1 MWIFPIL
8 TSADHLVGIWL
19 PQHAIKITRKIPTV
33 KFLNPPRCSSTNS
46 TEIPSRSLSSLEIYT
61 SFIRARIIVLTLASC
76 LIQIFCYRLKEI
88 SKKKKKMKNRQ
99 KLRSSKR
106 SLAARITESKKTSR
120 VFAAN
125 YHRRPSYLAA
135 LFNHD
140 AIIKLSLHAAIL
152 DTRSI
157 LYDEALTL

>member
-1 MWIFPIL
+1 MRNTGKQTRGKLWNFSHRAECNQHRVWIFPIL

-76 LIQIFCYRLKEI
+76 IIQIFCYRLKEI
-88 SKKKKKMKNRQ
+88 SKKKKNEK
-99 KLRSSKR
+99 SSKT
-106 SLAARITESKKTSR
+106 SFFEKIVGSKNHRIEEDESSFRGQLPPTAVISR
-120 VFAAN
+120 CF
-125 YHRRPSYLAA
+125 
-135 LFNHD
+135 
-140 AIIKLSLHAAIL
+140 I
-152 DTRSI
+152 
-157 LYDEALTL
+157 

>member
-1 MWIFPIL
+1 
-8 TSADHLVGIWL
+8 
-19 PQHAIKITRKIPTV
+19 
-33 KFLNPPRCSSTNS
+33 
-46 TEIPSRSLSSLEIYT
+46 
-61 SFIRARIIVLTLASC
+61 
-76 LIQIFCYRLKEI
+76 
-88 SKKKKKMKNRQ
+88 MKNRQ

-106 SLAARITESKKTSR
+106 SSAARITESKKTSR

-125 YHRRPSYLAA
+125 YHRRPSYLAV

>member
-1 MWIFPIL
+1 MQFHEFHRNTIEI
-8 TSADHLVGIWL
+8 VIE
-19 PQHAIKITRKIPTV
+19 
-33 KFLNPPRCSSTNS
+33 PRNLY
-46 TEIPSRSLSSLEIYT
+46 EFYSRSNNSPNPGFLYYT
-61 SFIRARIIVLTLASC
+61 NILL
-76 LIQIFCYRLKEI
+76 QIERNL
-88 SKKKKKMKNRQ
+88 KKKKKMKNRQ

-106 SLAARITESKKTSR
+106 SSAARITESKKTSR

-157 LYDEALTL
+157 LYDEALTLWPESAQRPVGIVSVLAGEPAYYHKFPSDRSEAN